1 MVCYKYALDSGFL
14 RLRCRS
20 KQAYAKQKTFPY
32 CEKRARAKRQSAID
46 ARFRA
51 QFREHNSIDP
61 AWIVDRTGIA
71 QILRVQPRTIEH
83 WVREQKIPVFKLSAR
98 CQRFRVEDVIRAL
111 QKFEVKEAGYRG
123 SQTK

>member
-1 MVCYKYALDSGFL
+1 MP
-14 RLRCRS
+14 S
-20 KQAYAKQKTFPY
+20 KKPFPIAKNEPEQNDNPSV
-32 CEKRARAKRQSAID
+32 AKSTAID